1 MVTAVK
7 TIYIDVLITVNL
19 FVDFLLLL
27 GTRQL
32 LSIRAKQWRLILGAV
47 FGGLCSLCV
56 LLPRLPFGL
65 NLLLDLGIAA
75 AVVLC
80 AFGFGGLKNFIRRV
94 AVLFALSFCFCGL
107 MTLLYTTFQPEGMEI
122 INNTVYFNISPVL
135 LIILTLV
142 CYYTMRLVRR
152 LTKGACGKSTCQ
164 TEIYLNGESAVFIA
178 AIDTGCNVKE
188 PFSGESVIIAEDA
201 ILHDLRLENATMRI
215 IPFES
220 LGGSGLLRGYR
231 LDRLIIDGKESGQSA
246 YLGVCDG
253 VLKGEI
259 KALMPY
265 ELTKEQ

>member
-1 MVTAVK
+1 MVTALK

-19 FVDFLLLL
+19 FADFLLLL

-32 LSIRAKQWRLILGAV
+32 LSIRAKLWRMTAGAAV
-47 FGGLCSLCV
+47 GGLCSLCA

-65 NLLLDLGIAA
+65 NLLLDFIVAA

-122 INNTVYFNISPVL
+122 FNNTVYFNISPVL

-142 CYYTMRLVRR
+142 CYYTTRLVRR
-152 LTKGACGKSTCQ
+152 LTKGVCGKSTCQ

-178 AIDTGCNVKE
+178 AIDTGCSVKE

-201 ILHDLRLENATMRI
+201 ILQDLRLENATMRV

-220 LGGSGLLRGYR
+220 LGGSGMLRGYR
-231 LDRLIIDGKESGQSA
+231 LERLVIDGKESDKGA

-253 VLKGEI
+253 VLKGEVR
-259 KALMPY
+259 ALMPY
-265 ELTKEQ
+265 DLIKEQ

>member
-1 MVTAVK
+1 MK

-27 GTRQL
+27 GTKQL
-32 LSIRAKQWRLILGAV
+32 LSIRAKLWRMVLGAAV
-47 FGGLCSLCV
+47 GGLCSLCA
-56 LLPRLPFGL
+56 LLPGLPFGL

-80 AFGFGGLKNFIRRV
+80 AFGFGGSKNFIRRV
-94 AVLFALSFCFCGL
+94 TVLFALSFCFCGM

-122 INNTVYFNISPVL
+122 FNNTVYFNISPVL

-142 CYYTMRLVRR
+142 CYYTTRLARR
-152 LTKGACGKSTCQ
+152 LTKGACGKSTWQ
-164 TEIYLNGESAVFIA
+164 TEIYLNGDRAVFIA
-178 AIDTGCNVKE
+178 AIDTGCSVKE

-201 ILHDLRLENATMRI
+201 ILHDLHLGNATMRV
-215 IPFES
+215 IPFDS

-231 LDRLIIDGKESGQSA
+231 LDRLVIDGKECVQGA

-253 VLKGEI
+253 VLKGEVR
-259 KALMPY
+259 ALMPY
-265 ELTKEQ
+265 DLIKEQ